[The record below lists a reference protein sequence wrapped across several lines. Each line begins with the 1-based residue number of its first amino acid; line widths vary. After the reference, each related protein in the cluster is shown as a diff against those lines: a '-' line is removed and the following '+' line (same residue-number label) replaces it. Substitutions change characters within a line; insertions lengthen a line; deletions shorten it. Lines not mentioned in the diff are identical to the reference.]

1 MALSTTVLDVSE
13 IAWFIRMKHGVD
25 VSRYRPSCF
34 RRRVA
39 HRMAMI
45 GCGTVEEYL
54 GRLTADE
61 GEMEKLMDVIT
72 IHVTGFYRDPDVF
85 AALEERHVPRMLA
98 GSPHAVPGPV
108 RAWSAGCSTG
118 EEAYSIAIMLE
129 KAARVSAPGA
139 RIEVFGTDV
148 SEDACRAARAGIY
161 GDDRIEGLPSRIRSE
176 FFERGRDGWHVRQT
190 LRGIV
195 KFMPHDLFSS
205 APFSRLD
212 MIFCRNVLIHFEHF
226 VRDAVMKSFHEA
238 LVPGGLL
245 VLGKSE
251 ALSGEPERLFELI
264 DPRCKIYRKRP
275 SDGPIRE
282 DRT

>member
-1 MALSTTVLDVSE
+1 MELRNAPLDVSE
-13 IAWFIRMKHGVD
+13 IAWFIRMKYGID
-25 VSRYRPSCF
+25 VSRYRPTCF

-45 GCGTVEEYL
+45 GCETIEEYL
-54 GRLTADE
+54 GYLTADA

-72 IHVTGFYRDPDVF
+72 IHVTGFYRDRDVF
-85 AALEERHVPRMLA
+85 QALEERYLPALLSAARESRQGML
-98 GSPHAVPGPV
+98 

-118 EEAYSIAIMLE
+118 EEAYSIAIMME
-129 KAARVSAPGA
+129 KAARISAPGT

-148 SEDACRAARAGIY
+148 SEDACRTARTGVY
-161 GDDRIEGLPSRIRSE
+161 SDERIEDLPSRIRSE
-176 FFERGRDGWHVRQT
+176 FFSREPDGWHAKQP
-190 LRGIV
+190 LRGMV
-195 KFMPHDLFSS
+195 KFRPHDLFSP

-226 VRDAVMKSFHEA
+226 VRDAVMKGFHEA

-251 ALSGEPERLFELI
+251 VLAGDAERLYELI
-264 DPRCKIYRKRP
+264 DPRCKIYCKRP
-275 SDGPIRE
+275 CDGLYRE
-282 DRT
+282 DRK

>member
-1 MALSTTVLDVSE
+1 MALSNTILDVSE
-13 IAWFIRMKHGVD
+13 IAWFIKMKYGVD
-25 VSRYRPSCF
+25 VSRYRPTCF

-45 GCGTVEEYL
+45 GCGTIEEYL
-54 GRLTADE
+54 GYLTADA

-72 IHVTGFYRDPDVF
+72 IHVTGFYRDQDVF
-85 AALEERHVPRMLA
+85 LALEERHVPTLLSGNREARQGTL
-98 GSPHAVPGPV
+98 

-129 KAARVSAPGA
+129 KAARVSAPGT

-148 SEDACRAARAGIY
+148 SEDACRTARAGVYSDEKI
-161 GDDRIEGLPSRIRSE
+161 DGLPSKIRNE
-176 FFERGRDGWHVRQT
+176 FFRRERDGWHAKQF

-195 KFMPHDLFSS
+195 KFRPHDLFSP

-226 VRDAVMKSFHEA
+226 VRDAVMKDFHKA

-251 ALSGEPERLFELI
+251 VLAGEAERLYELI
-264 DPRCKIYRKRP
+264 DPRCKIYCKRP
-275 SDGPIRE
+275 CDGLSRE
-282 DRT
+282 DRK